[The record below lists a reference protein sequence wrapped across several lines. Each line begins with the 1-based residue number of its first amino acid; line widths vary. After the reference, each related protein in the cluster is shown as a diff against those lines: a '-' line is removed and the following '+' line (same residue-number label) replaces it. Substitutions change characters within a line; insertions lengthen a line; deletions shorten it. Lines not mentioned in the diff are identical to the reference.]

1 MNTLYTLG
9 ARSFSTGNPRVFL
22 SISKAGQTVGNL
34 VFELYADRQPQTAQ
48 NFVNLC
54 TAKEGG
60 YALAGTSFHH
70 GLPGFGI
77 SGGKI
82 GDEDV
87 SSFDVRLPD
96 ERLDVRH
103 NRRGLLTTY
112 TQGTNAVG
120 SQFTITFDET
130 PYLDGYQSVFG
141 ELVEG
146 ESVLK
151 ALEQGV
157 DRLGNVKEDFQISA
171 AGLKH

>member
-22 SISKAGQTVGNL
+22 SISKAGQSVGNL
-34 VFELYADRQPQTAQ
+34 VFELYADRQPKTAQ

-54 TAKEGG
+54 TAHDGH
-60 YALAGTSFHH
+60 ALAGSKFHH
-70 GLPGFGI
+70 GLQGFGI
-77 SGGKI
+77 TGGKF

-87 SSFDVRLPD
+87 SSYDVRLPD
-96 ERLDVRH
+96 ERLDIRH

-112 TQGTNAVG
+112 TEGTNAVG

-130 PYLDGYQSVFG
+130 PYLDGYQAVFG

-146 ESVLK
+146 DSVLQT
-151 ALEQGV
+151 LEHGV
-157 DRLGNVKEDFQISA
+157 DRLGNVKEDFQITA